1 MLSLSNFRKY
11 YGSHLALSIDTLQF
25 QPGAYWV
32 KGENGAGKTTFFKA
46 LAGLLPCQ
54 GTVQFDDGTSLHAH
68 PVAYRR
74 RVHYAEA
81 EPLYPGFLTGKDL
94 LRFAG
99 KARQAPEGQQQELVE
114 AFAMSR
120 YFETPCETYS
130 SGMMKKLSLALAF
143 LGSPTV
149 ILLDEPLITLDEQAR
164 RRLFDRIRTAAE
176 RQNVTFLISSHQ
188 LWEPELLPVQGVCQ
202 VANQTVVAA

>member
-11 YGSHLALSIDTLQF
+11 YGDHLALSIDALQF
-25 QPGAYWV
+25 QSGAYWV
-32 KGENGAGKTTFFKA
+32 KGENGAGKTTFFKS

-94 LRFAG
+94 LRFVG
-99 KARQAPEGQQQELVE
+99 KARQATAGQEQELVD
-114 AFAMSR
+114 AFAIGG
-120 YFETPCETYS
+120 YYETPCETYS

-143 LGSPTV
+143 LGLPAV
-149 ILLDEPLITLDEQAR
+149 ILLDEPLITLDERAR
-164 RRLFDRIRTAAE
+164 NMLFGRIRAAAALG
-176 RQNVTFLISSHQ
+176 VTFLISSHQ
-188 LWEPELLPVQGVCQ
+188 PWEPALLPVQGVCQ
-202 VANQTVVAA
+202 VANQTVVAG